1 MKKTVASIMF
11 SLFVALFGI
20 GIFLS
25 EAALTEGTYNLS
37 RKAWGQTL
45 IIDYKSGRSGLEV
58 RSRMYES
65 HRSEADDRKPEMRC
79 VKSAPSAV
87 SGIGAAA
94 VRCGQHGDD
103 FFLIVD
109 LVKKTPG
116 TDSISPCFR
125 LKILELFDMRSK
137 MGVFP
142 KLRINEIQ
150 KLSGD
155 LAVTA

>member
-1 MKKTVASIMF
+1 M
-11 SLFVALFGI
+11 
-20 GIFLS
+20 
-25 EAALTEGTYNLS
+25 
-37 RKAWGQTL
+37 QCL
-45 IIDYKSGRSGLEV
+45 IRGRRSEV
-58 RSRMYES
+58 RSWKYGN
-65 HRSEADDRKPEMRC
+65 HRSEVDDRKSEIRC
-79 VKSAPSAV
+79 LKSEPSAV

-94 VRCGQHGDD
+94 VPCGQHGDD

-125 LKILELFDMRSK
+125 LKILELFDMGSK
-137 MGVFP
+137 MGVLP

-150 KLSGD
+150 RLSGD